1 MVKFDIT
8 GKATVGYILMTAIII
23 LAGWL
28 VYGNTQS
35 VMLVDKAEKQFMMR
49 RDLTDRLVYSVLE
62 VNNKERAICLGL
74 YDKLPEFNNA
84 VEQTLA
90 IAETLKKC
98 LGNDSA
104 TVRID
109 SLEYLVQMKRQNTF
123 ILMRIMGNAD
133 ADRFYMDKVKSLS
146 QGHDS
151 VMMKQKA
158 LEIKEDKET
167 VYEVVKTKKTF
178 FGRLGDAFRKQRYD
192 TVHVA
197 RHSRKNVSDSLSHNV
212 DIADTV
218 ADVLKQIRQQ
228 QAMYERRASSNIK
241 RREQRQQIMGIELT
255 QRISQIMAD
264 IRADEHNAL
273 QESLDKDREARQ
285 DVLLK
290 IILLAIAAAATAIVL
305 SSYIRRSIRR
315 EREYRR
321 NIEEAKDETERI
333 MRQREQLLLTITHD
347 IKAPAASI
355 SGFIELMKGG
365 HLDRQMQL
373 YIDNIGTS
381 ARHLLN
387 LVGALLDYHRLDAGK
402 VEPHPVPFC
411 PNRLVADCVEAMKP
425 QAAEKGLEIRVRADD
440 EKLDR
445 MYKGDTFRIK
455 QIIDNLTGNAIKY
468 TAEGSITVT
477 VDMEARTV
485 DGWQWIKI
493 CVNDTGR
500 GMTREES
507 ERVFKA
513 FTRLSDAQGTEG
525 VGLGLAITK
534 ELVEILGGKIK
545 LVSEKGKGSSFIV
558 FLPLESGEEYN
569 EDKKS
574 DDKGQTQKSFATTIG
589 NKNILIVDDDRLQ
602 LNLLTEM
609 LGRID
614 KQKLFTVKA
623 MTHASEALK
632 EIDSFRP
639 DIMFVDIEMP
649 EMSGTEFL
657 KRIAKGRRQ
666 RIFAMTAHEP
676 TIKQELLACGF
687 DGCLFK
693 PFSINELAKALSVEI
708 KEEIKGKSTDKFG
721 QLTAFAEGDKDAERE
736 IFSGYIS
743 ELEEFIGLLG
753 NAKADDLRRKVAH
766 VAHKSLP
773 LMKMIDSRICER
785 LVALS
790 PKYVEK
796 LSDKE
801 LSEDVLIMKNEF
813 SKVVAEMKER
823 IYPPNDLMTSK
834 FAEESN

>member
-90 IAETLKKC
+90 TAETLKKC

-146 QGHDS
+146 LGHDS

-228 QAMYERRASSNIK
+228 QAMNERRASSNIK

-355 SGFIELMKGG
+355 SGFIELLKGG

-387 LVGALLDYHRLDAGK
+387 LVGALLDYHRLDAGN
-402 VEPHPVPFC
+402 VEPHPVLFC

-425 QAAEKGLEIRVRADD
+425 QAAEKGLDIRVRADD

-545 LVSEKGKGSSFIV
+545 LVSEKGKGSCFIV

-721 QLTAFAEGDKDAERE
+721 QLTAFAESDKDAERE

-823 IYPPNDLMTSK
+823 I
-834 FAEESN
+834 

>member
-355 SGFIELMKGG
+355 SGFIELLKGG

-455 QIIDNLTGNAIKY
+455 QIVDNLTGNAIKY

-545 LVSEKGKGSSFIV
+545 LVSEKGKGSCFIV

-574 DDKGQTQKSFATTIG
+574 DDKWQTQKSFATTIG

-823 IYPPNDLMTSK
+823 IYPPPKRPNDLG
-834 FAEESN
+834 

>member
-273 QESLDKDREARQ
+273 QESLDKDREAWQ

-355 SGFIELMKGG
+355 SGFIELLKGG

-574 DDKGQTQKSFATTIG
+574 DDKWQTQKSFATTIG

-823 IYPPNDLMTSK
+823 I
-834 FAEESN
+834 

>member
-545 LVSEKGKGSSFIV
+545 LVSEKGKGSCFIV

-632 EIDSFRP
+632 EIDSFPP

-813 SKVVAEMKER
+813 SKVVAERKER
-823 IYPPNDLMTSK
+823 I
-834 FAEESN
+834 

>member
-84 VEQTLA
+84 VEQTIA

-355 SGFIELMKGG
+355 SGFIELLKGG

-402 VEPHPVPFC
+402 VEPHPLPFC

-455 QIIDNLTGNAIKY
+455 QIVDNLTGNAIKY

-545 LVSEKGKGSSFIV
+545 LVSEKGKGSCFIV

-574 DDKGQTQKSFATTIG
+574 DDKWQTQKSFATTIG

-823 IYPPNDLMTSK
+823 I
-834 FAEESN
+834 

>member
-623 MTHASEALK
+623 MTHVSEALK

-823 IYPPNDLMTSK
+823 I
-834 FAEESN
+834 

>member
-90 IAETLKKC
+90 TAETLKKC

-197 RHSRKNVSDSLSHNV
+197 RHSRKKVSDSLSHNV

-228 QAMYERRASSNIK
+228 QAMNERRASSNIK

-355 SGFIELMKGG
+355 SGFIELLKGG

-468 TAEGSITVT
+468 TAEGCITVT

-545 LVSEKGKGSSFIV
+545 LVSEKGKGSCFIV

-693 PFSINELAKALSVEI
+693 PFSINELAKALCVEI

-721 QLTAFAEGDKDAERE
+721 QLTAFAEGDKDAESE

-790 PKYVEK
+790 PKYVEN

-823 IYPPNDLMTSK
+823 I
-834 FAEESN
+834 